1 MNPPSILVIDDE
13 PRNFDVIESLLSI
26 QNYDLHYAS
35 TGKEALESLALMSID
50 LILLDVMMPEM
61 DGIEVCY
68 QIKAKPQWQSIPI
81 IMVTASTAKED
92 LAQCLNVG
100 ADDFISKPVH
110 SLELR
115 ARVHSMLRIKK
126 QFDEIQMALKRQAI
140 LEAEK
145 IEILENRNFELEKQV
160 EARTAALKATAKLI
174 SHNALHDPL
183 TDLPNRR
190 MLLEHLEL
198 SINKA
203 KQLDSYRYAVL
214 FLDLDNF
221 KVINDSLGHLI
232 GDKLLIKIVEK
243 LKNYL
248 PEVHLLTR
256 FGGDEFVIL
265 LEYVDNLEEVIKI
278 SEGILANFQNPIK
291 INENDLEMVVGASIG
306 IVWDTADYSHASDL
320 LRDADIAMYK
330 AKLQGRN
337 SYQIFDTQMHNQALR
352 RLTLEADLRKALE
365 QEQFV
370 VYYQPIIDILNNALI
385 GFEALVRWQHPIH
398 GFVSPTDF
406 ISISEETGL
415 IVSLDTW
422 VFNTSCKQLATW
434 KNKFPHRFPLKM
446 TINLS
451 VQDLRKPSL
460 IGDIDRTLEQTGLSG
475 DSITLEITESML
487 IDNINK
493 TIDLL
498 TQLQDRK
505 IQISIDDFGTGYSSL
520 NYLHRLPADYL
531 KIDRS
536 FINQIE
542 EGNRNYQL
550 VSTIIILSNQLG
562 LKVIA
567 EGIET
572 PGQLKLLKQLKCE
585 FGQGYL
591 FSKPLAAKDIETKF
605 LV

>member
-1 MNPPSILVIDDE
+1 MNPSSILVVDDE

-35 TGKEALESLALMSID
+35 TGKEALESLELMPID

-61 DGIEVCY
+61 DGIEVCS
-68 QIKAKPQWQSIPI
+68 QIKATPQWQSIPI
-81 IMVTASTAKED
+81 IMVTALTAKED
-92 LAQCLNVG
+92 LAQCLNSG
-100 ADDFISKPVH
+100 ADDFISKPVN

-126 QFDEIQMALKRQAI
+126 QYDEIQIALKRQAI
-140 LEAEK
+140 LEVEK
-145 IEILENRNFELEKQV
+145 IEILENRNFELERQV
-160 EARTAALKATAKLI
+160 EARTAALKATAELI
-174 SHNALHDPL
+174 THNALHDPL

-190 MLLEHLEL
+190 MLLERLEQ

-232 GDKLLIKIVEK
+232 GDKLLIKIVDK

-265 LEYVDNLEEVIKI
+265 LEYVNNLEEVIEI

-291 INENDLEMVVGASIG
+291 VNENDLEMVVGASIG
-306 IVWDTADYSHASDL
+306 IVWETADYFHASDL

-337 SYQIFDTQMHNQALR
+337 SYHIFDAQMHNQAVK

-398 GFVSPTDF
+398 GFVSPADF
-406 ISISEETGL
+406 IPISEETGL
-415 IVSLDTW
+415 IVPLDTW
-422 VFNTSCKQLATW
+422 VFNTTCKQLATW
-434 KNKFPHRFPLKM
+434 KNKFSHRFPLKM

-451 VQDLRKPSL
+451 AQDLRKPSL
-460 IGDIDRTLEQTGLSG
+460 IGDIDQTLSETGLSG

-487 IDNINK
+487 IDDINK

-536 FINQIE
+536 FVNQMKE
-542 EGNRNYQL
+542 ENRNYQV

-562 LKVIA
+562 LKVVA

-572 PGQLKLLKQLKCE
+572 PDQLKWLKQLKCE